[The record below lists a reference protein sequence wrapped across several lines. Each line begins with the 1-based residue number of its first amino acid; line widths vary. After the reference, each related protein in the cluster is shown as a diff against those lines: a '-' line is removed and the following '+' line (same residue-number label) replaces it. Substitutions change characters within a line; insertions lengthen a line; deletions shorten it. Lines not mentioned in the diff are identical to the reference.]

1 MKYLITGLGNIGSEY
16 LGTRHNIG
24 FRVVNA
30 LVEDAGVPFTEERY
44 GAIARMRIKNCELI
58 ILKPNT
64 FMNLSGNAVRYWLQ
78 KENIPVENLLVIVDD
93 LALPFGTLR
102 LKPKGSDAGH
112 NGLKNI
118 QQLLGTQ
125 EYSRLRFGIGSN
137 FPRGGQIN
145 YVLGK
150 FPPEELQEMPEKIK
164 RAVEI
169 IKSFCLAGVQ
179 NTMNQYNNK
188 SIIVPCL
195 QFMNEVRIDKWM
207 WATRIFKT
215 RTIAAE
221 ACKKNRVMIN
231 GVNVKPS
238 RMIKVGEVIQVRK
251 PPITFSFKVL
261 DLTERR
267 MGAKLVPDYLENV
280 TTPDQYEILEMNR
293 ISGFVDRARGLGRP
307 TKKDRRELEQFTD
320 LGMMNDGFDFEFDF
334 EEPEDEE

>member
-1 MKYLITGLGNIGSEY
+1 MQDISYRRMSVAHFPLLLSIIIHRMKYLITGLGNIGSEY
-16 LGTRHNIG
+16 LGTRHNVG

-30 LVEDAGVPFTEERY
+30 LVEDAGAFFTEERY

-58 ILKPNT
+58 VLKPNT

-78 KENIPVENLLVIVDD
+78 KENIPVENLLVVVDD

-125 EYSRLRFGIGSN
+125 EYSRLRFGIGSD
-137 FPRGGQIN
+137 FPRGRQID

-150 FPPEELQEMPEKIK
+150 FPPEEVRQMPEKME

-188 SIIVPCL
+188 
-195 QFMNEVRIDKWM
+195 
-207 WATRIFKT
+207 
-215 RTIAAE
+215 
-221 ACKKNRVMIN
+221 
-231 GVNVKPS
+231 
-238 RMIKVGEVIQVRK
+238 
-251 PPITFSFKVL
+251 
-261 DLTERR
+261 
-267 MGAKLVPDYLENV
+267 
-280 TTPDQYEILEMNR
+280 
-293 ISGFVDRARGLGRP
+293 
-307 TKKDRRELEQFTD
+307 
-320 LGMMNDGFDFEFDF
+320 
-334 EEPEDEE
+334 